1 MADNCGC
8 GGCSCATNNQN
19 VEELKTRS
27 EELTSRPGGK
37 GWLKRA
43 PARAMMRAVGY
54 TDEDFD
60 KPLIGVAAPYTD
72 ITPCNAHIQDLGK
85 IVEDEVTKAGGKP
98 YIFGTP
104 VVTDG
109 ETMGTEGMKYSLVSR
124 ELIADS
130 IEMMSEAYFAD
141 GMISLS
147 GCDKTIPASIM
158 PLARNNNI
166 GITLYGGS
174 ILPGNLDGKDMNVVS
189 IFEAVG
195 QYSAGK
201 IDEEQLHR
209 VECSSCPGCGA
220 CGGMYTAN
228 TMATALEVMG
238 MSVPGSASHP
248 AVNRHNRIS
257 EKKLDDVSRTVSAL
271 MNLMKRGIRTRDIL
285 CREAFENAI
294 VVTQALGGS
303 TNAVL
308 HLIAIA
314 HEAGI
319 RLELDEFTRLGKN
332 VPLIGNFSPGGKYM
346 MQHLD
351 EIGGVPMVMKMLLDA
366 GLLHGNLMTVTGQ
379 TIAENLKNAPK
390 RIENQ
395 DVISSLEK
403 PFSPPG
409 NHIAIMRGDLA
420 AEGAVMKLSGKEMD
434 KHVGPARVFE
444 CEDDAMNA
452 ILANKIKHGDVII
465 IRNEGPK
472 GGPGMREMLSPSAAL
487 MGAGLGK
494 DVALLTDGRFSGGT
508 HGIMV
513 GHITPEAATGG
524 PIGLIEEGDI
534 IEINVTKRRIDIQ
547 VDKKILEERKKN
559 WKAPEPIY
567 KRGVLAKYAK
577 LVNSASEGA
586 VTS

>member
-1 MADNCGC
+1 MSHSCNSDGC
-8 GGCSCATNNQN
+8 ACSTPNQ

-27 EELTSRPGGK
+27 EELTSRAGGK
-37 GWLKRA
+37 DWLKRA

-54 TDEDFD
+54 TDDDFE
-60 KPLIGVAAPYTD
+60 KPLIAVAAPYTD
-72 ITPCNAHIQDLGK
+72 ITPCNAHIQELGK
-85 IVEDEVTKAGGKP
+85 IVEDEVVKAGGKP
-98 YIFGTP
+98 YIYGTP

-130 IEMMSEAYFAD
+130 IEMMTEAYFAD
-141 GMISLS
+141 GVIALS
-147 GCDKTIPASIM
+147 GCDKTIPGSIM

-174 ILPGNLDGKDMNVVS
+174 ILPGNLNGRDMNIVS

-201 IDEEQLHR
+201 IDEEQLHA

-238 MSVPGSASHP
+238 VAVPGSAAHP

-257 EKKLDDVSRTVSAL
+257 EKKMDDVSQTVSAL
-271 MNLMKRGIRTRDIL
+271 MGLMKRGIRIRDIL

-308 HLIAIA
+308 HLLAIA

-319 RLELDEFTRLGKN
+319 RLDIEDFNRFGEK

-346 MQHLD
+346 MEHLD
-351 EIGGVPMVMKMLLDA
+351 IIGGVPMVMKMLLDA
-366 GLLHGNLMTVTGQ
+366 GLLHGGLMTVTGKTVAQ
-379 TIAENLKNAPK
+379 NLKHAPE
-390 RIENQ
+390 RPIDQ
-395 DVISSLEK
+395 DVISSLEQ

-409 NHIAIMRGDLA
+409 HHIVIMRGNISP
-420 AEGAVMKLSGKEMD
+420 EGAVMKLSGKLMQQH
-434 KHVGPARVFE
+434 KGPARIFE

-452 ILANKIKHGDVII
+452 ILCGKIKHGDVMI

-494 DVALLTDGRFSGGT
+494 DVAMITDGRFSGGT

-513 GHITPEAATGG
+513 GHVSPEAAIGG
-524 PIGLIEEGDI
+524 TIGFIKEGDTI
-534 IEINVTKRRIDIQ
+534 AIDVSKRTIDILI
-547 VDKKILEERKKN
+547 DNKELEMRKKQ
-559 WKAPEPIY
+559 WKAPEEKY

-577 LVNSASEGA
+577 LVGSASEGA